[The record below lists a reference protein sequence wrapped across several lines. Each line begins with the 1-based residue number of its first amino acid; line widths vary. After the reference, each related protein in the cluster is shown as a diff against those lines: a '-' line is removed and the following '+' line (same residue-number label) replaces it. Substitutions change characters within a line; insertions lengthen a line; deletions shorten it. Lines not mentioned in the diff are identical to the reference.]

1 MPLYEY
7 RCKKCG
13 KVLEKLQR
21 LSAKPL
27 TVHESCGGALERLV
41 STSAF
46 QFKGSGWYATDY
58 AKGLRGKPASP
69 TTGTD
74 DGKGE
79 KPKPAAVKTESTP
92 AKPAD
97 SSASR
102 SENPG
107 GNPRGQA

>member
-13 KVLEKLQR
+13 KVFEKLQR

-27 TVHESCGGALERLV
+27 TSHESCGGALEKLV
-41 STSAF
+41 SPSAF

-58 AKGLRGKPASP
+58 AKGSRGKAVSSK
-69 TTGTD
+69 TD
-74 DGKGE
+74 TNDGKGE
-79 KPKPAAVKTESTP
+79 KATPATTKPEPTP

-102 SENPG
+102 S
-107 GNPRGQA
+107 